1 MANSDES
8 PMWEYL
14 KTTNE
19 VHIYRLPVYPGSY
32 NESWAHK
39 LPHMVKG
46 VTIYPKSLPD
56 LFSFL
61 LNMTFQFRKEID
73 PLITNFQ
80 TLVVANNKAFN
91 ELSLCYCR
99 FKPPTLFLAPRDFL
113 FCTKTYLLDSKG
125 EQIQLPS
132 DNEPLDKFVYENKD
146 KIDKIFIISRSV
158 LDEEAEKC
166 AQATKYA
173 LISGDVRGFIRCI
186 CWSIT
191 RIDEHSCRAQTLSD
205 FDIRGYVPD
214 FIKSI
219 IAQHNATGVITL
231 KKYFEKHK

>member
-1 MANSDES
+1 
-8 PMWEYL
+8 
-14 KTTNE
+14 
-19 VHIYRLPVYPGSY
+19 
-32 NESWAHK
+32 
-39 LPHMVKG
+39 
-46 VTIYPKSLPD
+46 
-56 LFSFL
+56 
-61 LNMTFQFRKEID
+61 
-73 PLITNFQ
+73 
-80 TLVVANNKAFN
+80 
-91 ELSLCYCR
+91 
-99 FKPPTLFLAPRDFL
+99 
-113 FCTKTYLLDSKG
+113 
-125 EQIQLPS
+125 
-132 DNEPLDKFVYENKD
+132 
-146 KIDKIFIISRSV
+146 